1 MASRRV
7 FMDQVR
13 TQDLPDLG
21 NGRLV
26 RLAAEASMPSR
37 FGEFRV
43 VAFESVDGK
52 EYGAVVKGEVRGERG
67 VPVRLH
73 SECFTGDLMGSYRCD
88 CRDQLEA
95 ALEFI
100 GQAERGAVLYLR
112 QEGRGIGLANKI
124 RAYALQDAGLDTV
137 EANLALGFEDDQRTY
152 DIAAQMLEELGIVS
166 VQLLTNN
173 PKKWE
178 GLLRHG
184 IDVEGRVPH
193 QMEPNEHNVDYLRT
207 KKEKSGHLL

>member
-1 MASRRV
+1 
-7 FMDQVR
+7 MDQLR
-13 TQDLPDLG
+13 TDALSIG

-26 RLAAEASMPSR
+26 RLAAEATMPSR
-37 FGEFRV
+37 FGDFRV

-52 EYGAVVKGEVRGERG
+52 EYGAVVKGEISGQRG

-95 ALEFI
+95 ALAYI
-100 GQAERGAVLYLR
+100 GKAECGAVLYLR

-152 DIAAQMLEELGIVS
+152 DIAAQMLEELRVVS
-166 VQLLTNN
+166 VRLLTNN
-173 PKKWE
+173 PKKCE
-178 GLLRHG
+178 GLERYG
-184 IDVEGRVPH
+184 IEVEGRVPH
-193 QMEPNEHNVDYLRT
+193 QMEPNEHNVAYLRT

>member
-1 MASRRV
+1 MEPFRPAEEHE
-7 FMDQVR
+7 
-13 TQDLPDLG
+13 LG
-21 NGRLV
+21 QGRLV
-26 RLAAEASMPSR
+26 RLAAEATMPSR

-52 EYGAVVKGEVRGERG
+52 EYGAVVKGEIRGQEG

-100 GQAERGAVLYLR
+100 GKAERGAVLYLR

-137 EANLALGFEDDQRTY
+137 EANLALGFEDDLRQY
-152 DIAAQMLEELGIVS
+152 DIAAQMIEELGITS
-166 VQLLTNN
+166 VRLLTNN
-173 PKKWE
+173 PKKVK
-178 GLLRHG
+178 GLQRYG
-184 IDVEGRVPH
+184 IDVDGRVPH
-193 QMEPNEHNVDYLRT
+193 QMAPNEHNVDYLRT

>member
-1 MASRRV
+1 
-7 FMDQVR
+7 
-13 TQDLPDLG
+13 
-21 NGRLV
+21 
-26 RLAAEASMPSR
+26 MPSR
-37 FGEFRV
+37 FGDFRI

-52 EYGAVVKGEVRGERG
+52 EYGAVVKGEIRGHRG

-73 SECFTGDLMGSYRCD
+73 SECFTGDLMGSLRCD

-95 ALEFI
+95 ALDYI

-137 EANLALGFEDDQRTY
+137 EANLALGFEDDLRRY
-152 DIAAQMLEELGIVS
+152 DIAAQMIEELGIVS
-166 VQLLTNN
+166 VRLLTNN
-173 PKKWE
+173 PKKWK
-178 GLLRHG
+178 GLLRYG
-184 IDVEGRVPH
+184 IEVDDRVPH